1 MAGVEVVKT
10 VPNTEEKTT
19 TTEATTIETP
29 KETIHADDSATAVEV
44 EIKEDEEAPK
54 VEKETEKTET
64 APVKEEKPVETPA
77 AVEEKDVKPAA
88 EDEKTVEVKTA

>member
-1 MAGVEVVKT
+1 MAGVEVAKT

-19 TTEATTIETP
+19 TTEATTIETL
-29 KETIHADDSATAVEV
+29 KETIHADDSTTAVEV

-54 VEKETEKTET
+54 VEKETEKNET

-88 EDEKTVEVKTA
+88 EEEKTLEVKTA